1 VPDHGPV
8 LQGVVHGRVIELE
21 RELGVPDGET
31 VTVTVQ
37 YAKIR
42 PPEEFPEDLPRAEL
56 WADRLVLD
64 PSVLPGE
71 RIVKGTKLA
80 AEPLVAEIERGASN
94 QAVLQAHPELTPE
107 DVEALRVFA
116 RVPAWIRR
124 TAGAW
129 AEDAQELDEYLEWT
143 RQQRKSGHR
152 GIEE

>member
-1 VPDHGPV
+1 V
-8 LQGVVHGRVIELE
+8 LQGVVHGRIIELE
-21 RELGVPDGET
+21 RDLGVPDGET

-37 YAKIR
+37 YAKVGS
-42 PPEEFPEDLPRAEL
+42 PEEFPEDLPRSEL
-56 WADRLVLD
+56 WAERLVFD

-71 RIVKGTKLA
+71 RVVKGTKLA

-94 QAVLQAHPELTPE
+94 EAVLQAHPELAPE

-129 AEDAQELDEYLEWT
+129 AGDAEEFDGYLEWT
-143 RQQRKSGHR
+143 RQQRKSGFR
-152 GIEE
+152 EIEE